1 MKDGLSIK
9 FNHRAPKGVKE
20 IKTEAD
26 IKVGARSD
34 GYGGTMYV
42 RAGKI
47 VSHSPAKI
55 QAQKLNEF
63 RQAAGEVAAKSA
75 RKAQVSRE
83 LSAPESVQKLQTP
96 TL

>member
-9 FNHRAPKGVKE
+9 FNHKAPKEVKE

-34 GYGGTMYV
+34 GFGGTMFV
-42 RAGKI
+42 RGGKVI
-47 VSHSPAKI
+47 SHTKAREE
-55 QAQKLNEF
+55 KLNEF
-63 RQAAGEVAAKSA
+63 RQAAGEASA
-75 RKAQVSRE
+75 RKAKVSQE
-83 LSAPESVQKLQTP
+83 LNRPDHAKPVSPP

>member
-34 GYGGTMYV
+34 GFGGTMFV

-47 VSHSPAKI
+47 VSHTKVQEA
-55 QAQKLNEF
+55 KLNEF
-63 RQAAGEVAAKSA
+63 RQAAGEASAK
-75 RKAQVSRE
+75 KAKVSRE
-83 LSAPESVQKLQTP
+83 LNAPAHTQKFSIP